1 MGDSGERSGCGGGG
15 SSEEEEEEAKRP
27 TFTRGHWRPAEDETL
42 RRLVCE
48 FGPQNWN
55 AIAEHFQGRSGKSCR
70 LRWFNQLD
78 PRIVKRPFSEEEEE
92 RLLAAHRVH
101 GNKWAF
107 IARLFPGR
115 TDNAVKN
122 HWHVIMAR
130 RKRNESVSSTFS
142 SSDTLKRRS
151 SMRLSTTSFTG
162 SARGSLKHQK
172 GIYSFGNPCRIDN
185 GLSQKFALSTASV
198 ANRSTTTYNHHRE
211 YFGSRGSHNSQEHLY
226 SSYPGTVNSVN
237 KFEYSKT
244 DAVESD
250 TPNTNTY
257 QQRRELR
264 SVEEDGGIPP
274 FIDFMGVENGCRFPS
289 LA

>member
-1 MGDSGERSGCGGGG
+1 MGNSRERPG
-15 SSEEEEEEAKRP
+15 SSEVEEEEEEEGEPKKP

-42 RRLVCE
+42 RRLVYQ
-48 FGPQNWN
+48 FGPHNWN

-78 PRIVKRPFSEEEEE
+78 PRIVKRPFSEKEEE

-130 RKRNESVSSTFS
+130 RKRNDATSSTFS
-142 SSDTLKRRS
+142 DTIERRSACGCRPPVSPGMFIAASNTKRKFIALEIHAESVTSFSINWPSPLPQLQIHQQPHITTGSTLAAGVAATLKNTFTRHTLGPQTLPIHLGSRRS
-151 SMRLSTTSFTG
+151 KLR
-162 SARGSLKHQK
+162 
-172 GIYSFGNPCRIDN
+172 
-185 GLSQKFALSTASV
+185 
-198 ANRSTTTYNHHRE
+198 
-211 YFGSRGSHNSQEHLY
+211 
-226 SSYPGTVNSVN
+226 TVTPQTR
-237 KFEYSKT
+237 T
-244 DAVESD
+244 DASKGGNFD
-250 TPNTNTY
+250 PS
-257 QQRRELR
+257 R
-264 SVEEDGGIPP
+264 DCGIPP
-274 FIDFMGVENGCRFPS
+274 FINFMGVENGCQFLS